1 MNTEERLKIY
11 EEVQK
16 DIFNKFGERI
26 SIQEID
32 SIVNSQFK
40 IMSYGFTKNLTTII
54 PCFGKF
60 IPIDKKYYNKY
71 IIEPNKQ
78 KQKELIEEGKEQEAK
93 DVYID
98 SVKKYKSLISAKVNE
113 SSLSANEVI
122 LIVNSDGIPD
132 DLNILKN
139 LR

>member
-16 DIFNKFGERI
+16 DIFNKFGEQV

-93 DVYID
+93 DIYIE
-98 SVKKYKSLISAKVNE
+98 SVKKYKSLISAKRNE

-122 LIVNSDGIPD
+122 LIVNSDNIPD
-132 DLNILKN
+132 SLDILKN

>member
-122 LIVNSDGIPD
+122 LIVNSDNIPD
-132 DLNILKN
+132 SLDILKN

>member
-60 IPIDKKYYNKY
+60 MPIDKRFYDKY

-78 KQKELIEEGKEQEAK
+78 KQKELLEEGKEQEAK
-93 DVYID
+93 NIYVE
-98 SVKKYKSLISAKVNE
+98 SVKKYKALISAKRNE
-113 SSLSANEVI
+113 APLSANEVI
-122 LIVNSDGIPD
+122 LIVNSDNIPD
-132 DLNILKN
+132 SLDILKN

>member
-1 MNTEERLKIY
+1 MCY
-11 EEVQK
+11 G
-16 DIFNKFGERI
+16 FNK
-26 SIQEID
+26 
-32 SIVNSQFK
+32 
-40 IMSYGFTKNLTTII
+40 TLTTII

-71 IIEPNKQ
+71 IIQPNKQ

-113 SSLSANEVI
+113 SSLSANEVFYLVNSDNI
-122 LIVNSDGIPD
+122 LIVVD
-132 DLNILKN
+132 ILKN

>member
-11 EEVQK
+11 KEVQK
-16 DIFNKFGERI
+16 DIFNKFGEQV

-93 DVYID
+93 DVYIE
-98 SVKKYKSLISAKVNE
+98 SVKKYKSLISAKINE

-122 LIVNSDGIPD
+122 LIVNSDNIPD
-132 DLNILKN
+132 SLDILKN

>member
-1 MNTEERLKIY
+1 MVACKIAWNDIS
-11 EEVQK
+11 QK
-16 DIFNKFGERI
+16 SENKYP
-26 SIQEID
+26 QTTT
-32 SIVNSQFK
+32 
-40 IMSYGFTKNLTTII
+40 YGN
-54 PCFGKF
+54 
-60 IPIDKKYYNKY
+60 NKY

-93 DVYID
+93 DVYIE

-122 LIVNSDGIPD
+122 LIVNSDNIPD
-132 DLNILKN
+132 SLDILKN

>member
-40 IMSYGFTKNLTTII
+40 IMCYGFTKNLTTII

>member
-1 MNTEERLKIY
+1 MNTKSKSIFVGLLITKTKSIHNLNAIKSTLDAGY
-11 EEVQK
+11 ETVKVEM
-16 DIFNKFGERI
+16 NERI
-26 SIQEID
+26 
-32 SIVNSQFK
+32 
-40 IMSYGFTKNLTTII
+40 
-54 PCFGKF
+54 GKDVAEAF
-60 IPIDKKYYNKY
+60 LREHRKDYNKY

-98 SVKKYKSLISAKVNE
+98 SVKKYKSLISAKRNE

-122 LIVNSDGIPD
+122 LIVNSDNIPD
-132 DLNILKN
+132 SLDILKN

>member
-16 DIFNKFGERI
+16 DIFNKFGERL

-40 IMSYGFTKNLTTII
+40 IMCYGFNKNLTTII

>member
-16 DIFNKFGERI
+16 DIFNKFGERV

-40 IMSYGFTKNLTTII
+40 IMCYGFNKNLTTII

-60 IPIDKKYYNKY
+60 IPIDKRYYNKY

-98 SVKKYKSLISAKVNE
+98 SVKKYKSLISAKRNE

-122 LIVNSDGIPD
+122 LIVNSDNIPD
-132 DLNILKN
+132 SLDILKN

>member
-93 DVYID
+93 DVYIE
-98 SVKKYKSLISAKVNE
+98 SVKKYKNLISAKRNE

-122 LIVNSDGIPD
+122 LIVNADNIPD
-132 DLNILKN
+132 SLDILKN

>member
-11 EEVQK
+11 KEVQK
-16 DIFNKFGERI
+16 DIFNKFGEQV

-78 KQKELIEEGKEQEAK
+78 KQKELIEEGKDQEAK
-93 DVYID
+93 DVYIE
-98 SVKKYKSLISAKVNE
+98 SVKKYKSLISAKRNE

-122 LIVNSDGIPD
+122 LIVNSDNIPD
-132 DLNILKN
+132 SLDILKN

>member
-16 DIFNKFGERI
+16 DIFNKFGERV

-40 IMSYGFTKNLTTII
+40 IMSNGFTKNLTTII

-93 DVYID
+93 DIYIE
-98 SVKKYKSLISAKVNE
+98 SVKKYKSLISAKRNE

-122 LIVNSDGIPD
+122 LIVNSDNIPD
-132 DLNILKN
+132 SLDILKN

>member
-16 DIFNKFGERI
+16 DIFNKFGERL

-40 IMSYGFTKNLTTII
+40 IMCYGFTKNLTTII

>member
-54 PCFGKF
+54 PCFCKF

-98 SVKKYKSLISAKVNE
+98 SVKKYKSLISAKRNE

-122 LIVNSDGIPD
+122 LIVNSDNIPD
-132 DLNILKN
+132 SLDILKN

>member
-16 DIFNKFGERI
+16 DIFNKFGEQV

-93 DVYID
+93 DVYIE
-98 SVKKYKSLISAKVNE
+98 SVKKYKSLISAKRNE

-122 LIVNSDGIPD
+122 LIVNSDNIPD
-132 DLNILKN
+132 SLDILKN